1 MDFSKEQLST
11 LSNRF
16 AREKM
21 QQAMQQPRAKKPRIH
36 KPHYER
42 ADIATLISEST
53 TIKNSTKK
61 ALLNNIDKLEI
72 VAINKRPYTYV
83 FGKKIYINES
93 EISYYEGFT
102 IYFE

>member
-1 MDFSKEQLST
+1 MEFSKEQLST
-11 LSNRF
+11 LSNSF

-21 QQAMQQPRAKKPRIH
+21 QKAMQQPRAKKPRIH

-53 TIKNSTKK
+53 TINKATKE
-61 ALLNNIDKLEI
+61 ALLRNIDKLEI
-72 VAINKRPYTYV
+72 VGRPFTYV
-83 FGKKIYINES
+83 FGKKTYINADEMK
-93 EISYYEGFT
+93 YYKGFT

>member
-11 LSNRF
+11 PSNSF

-21 QQAMQQPRAKKPRIH
+21 QKAIQQPRAKKPRIH
-36 KPHYER
+36 KSNYER

-53 TIKNSTKK
+53 TINKATKD
-61 ALLNNIDKLEI
+61 ALLRNLDKLEI
-72 VAINKRPYTYV
+72 VGRPYTYV
-83 FGKKIYINES
+83 FGKKTYISES
-93 EISYYEGFT
+93 EMKYYKDFP

>member
-11 LSNRF
+11 LSNSF

-21 QQAMQQPRAKKPRIH
+21 QKAIQQPRAKKPRIH
-36 KPHYER
+36 KSNYER

-53 TIKNSTKK
+53 TINKATKD
-61 ALLNNIDKLEI
+61 ALLRNLDKLEI
-72 VAINKRPYTYV
+72 VGRPYTFV
-83 FGKKIYINES
+83 FGKKTYISES
-93 EISYYEGFT
+93 EMKYYKDFP

>member
-1 MDFSKEQLST
+1 MEFSKEQLST
-11 LSNRF
+11 LSNSF

-21 QQAMQQPRAKKPRIH
+21 QKAMQQPRAKKPRIY

-53 TIKNSTKK
+53 TINKATKE
-61 ALLNNIDKLEI
+61 ALLRNIDKLEI
-72 VAINKRPYTYV
+72 VGRPFTYV
-83 FGKKIYINES
+83 FDKKTYINAS
-93 EISYYEGFT
+93 EMKYYEGFT

>member
-36 KPHYER
+36 KPNYER

-53 TIKNSTKK
+53 TINKATKE
-61 ALLNNIDKLEI
+61 ALLRNIDKLEI
-72 VAINKRPYTYV
+72 VGRPFTYV
-83 FGKKIYINES
+83 FGKKTYINADEMK
-93 EISYYEGFT
+93 YYEGFT

>member
-53 TIKNSTKK
+53 TINKATKE
-61 ALLNNIDKLEI
+61 ALLRNIDKLEI
-72 VAINKRPYTYV
+72 VGRPFTYV
-83 FGKKIYINES
+83 FGKKTYINAS
-93 EISYYEGFT
+93 EMKYYEGFT

>member
-1 MDFSKEQLST
+1 MEFSKEQLST
-11 LSNRF
+11 LNNSF

-21 QQAMQQPRAKKPRIH
+21 QKAMQQPRAKKPRIY

-53 TIKNSTKK
+53 TITKATK
-61 ALLNNIDKLEI
+61 EALLRNIDKLEI
-72 VAINKRPYTYV
+72 VGRPFTYV
-83 FGKKIYINES
+83 FGKKTYINADEMK
-93 EISYYEGFT
+93 YYEGFT

>member
-53 TIKNSTKK
+53 TINKATKE
-61 ALLNNIDKLEI
+61 ALLRNIDKLEI
-72 VAINKRPYTYV
+72 VGRPFTYV
-83 FGKKIYINES
+83 FGKKTYINADEMK
-93 EISYYEGFT
+93 YYEGFT

>member
-1 MDFSKEQLST
+1 MEFSKEQLST
-11 LSNRF
+11 LSNSF

-21 QQAMQQPRAKKPRIH
+21 QKAMQQPRAKKPRIY
-36 KPHYER
+36 KSNYER

-72 VAINKRPYTYV
+72 VGRPFTYV
-83 FGKKIYINES
+83 FGKKTYINADEMK
-93 EISYYEGFT
+93 YYEGFT